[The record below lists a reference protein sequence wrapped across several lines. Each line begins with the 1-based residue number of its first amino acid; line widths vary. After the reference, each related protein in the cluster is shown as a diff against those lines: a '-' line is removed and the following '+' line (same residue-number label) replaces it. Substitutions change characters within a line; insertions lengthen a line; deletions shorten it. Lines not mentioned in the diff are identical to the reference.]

1 MPFCHKGSTYHVTK
15 GRYAILSQSVN
26 IPWCHKG
33 SKCHSVTKGR
43 NAILSQR
50 VDMPWCH
57 KGSICHDVTKGQRTM
72 MSLASLLLAMRS
84 FNTATSTIL
93 ATSSLTLQQ
102 QQQVIVSVVEI
113 PYFPLTETRG
123 VYQNIVG
130 LYWRPGTYQ
139 NRPDWSRCS
148 RRLRQRLHGCHVY
161 DVWVYDV

>member
-1 MPFCHKGSTYHVTK
+1 MCIRDRCHKGSICHSVTKGQHTMMSQRIDLPFCHKGSTYHDVTK
-15 GRYAILSQSVN
+15 GRYV
-26 IPWCHKG
+26 
-33 SKCHSVTKGR
+33 
-43 NAILSQR
+43 ILSQR
-50 VDMPWCH
+50 VNVPWCH
-57 KGSICHDVTKGQRTM
+57 KGSICHSVTKRQRTV

-84 FNTATSTIL
+84 FSTATSTIL
-93 ATSSLTLQQ
+93 ATSSLTLQQQ

-139 NRPDWSRCS
+139 NRPDWSRCC

-161 DVWVYDV
+161 DV